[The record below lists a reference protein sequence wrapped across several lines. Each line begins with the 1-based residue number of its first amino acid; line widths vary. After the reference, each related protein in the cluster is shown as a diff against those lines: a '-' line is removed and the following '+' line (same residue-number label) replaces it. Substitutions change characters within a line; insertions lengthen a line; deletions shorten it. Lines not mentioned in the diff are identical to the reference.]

1 MSLLA
6 LSIGCPPPSFGA
18 SSAVQRRRERDVQTE
33 DEMLAGLMRAAQG
46 GDGRAYGR
54 LLLDVTPVIRRAV
67 GRRWSGPD
75 VEDIVQEV
83 LLSLHGVR
91 HTYDPARPFLPWLRA
106 IIAHRIADF
115 ARRHARRAG
124 HETPE
129 CAFEHGLPEVAED
142 SPEEAPGDPQL
153 LGRALAELP
162 EGQRRAVQLLKL
174 EEKSLKEAAEATG
187 MSVGAL
193 KVAVHRGIK
202 TLRLK
207 LTGRDES

>member
-1 MSLLA
+1 MSPLA
-6 LSIGCPPPSFGA
+6 LSIGCPLPVFGA
-18 SSAVQRRRERDVQTE
+18 SSAEQRMREHGVQAE
-33 DEMLAGLMRAAQG
+33 DDHLAELMRAAQG

-54 LLLDVTPVIRRAV
+54 LLTETTPVIRRAV
-67 GRRWSGPD
+67 ARRWSGPD

-83 LLSLHGVR
+83 LLSLHAVR
-91 HTYDPARPFLPWLRA
+91 HTYDPGRPFLPWLRA
-106 IIAHRIADF
+106 IVAHRIADF

-129 CAFEHGLPEVAED
+129 CAFEHGLPDVAETA
-142 SPEEAPGDPQL
+142 PEEVPGDPQL
-153 LGRALAELP
+153 LGRALADLP
-162 EGQRRAVQLLKL
+162 EGQRRAVQMLKL
-174 EEKSLKEAAEATG
+174 EERSLKEAAEATG

-207 LTGRDES
+207 LTGRDEE